1 MKKTNERQIINHK
14 FLLVLILTI
23 GVIIR
28 LFMFFN
34 LPIIQK
40 DSPLYLYQAMVLA
53 TGNLNLLDLCGLSS
67 RIKEINLF
75 SIVIVPFYY
84 LCQDWEIAGK
94 LVSFF
99 SSSLS
104 LILLYLILKRF
115 FQGPTLYMTLLV
127 FCFNPTL
134 VKESAEIMRESFYT
148 FLALIGILSFVKGYE
163 SSKIYKRCL
172 FFSLAN
178 LFWLSSAWVRIEGF
192 LFIFFSLF
200 FLIIKLLISK
210 DKKEWLFMVI
220 YFFVI
225 PIIISIIGFIYLIS
239 YKSFFLTEIKVKLTL
254 LNPFEQPF
262 AKELKNFR
270 YLSIPS
276 PSPYFWDMVKQN
288 LWLIAFGTTFFYKFI
303 PALHFPIFL
312 IFLAGLKRMVSF
324 VKEKPLFLYFVII
337 SIGYLVCLWYFT
349 FTKWYMEKRYL
360 LPLLYSVSIIVG
372 LGLLMTKEFLIKKF
386 NISSKLV
393 VIFLTIYIIV
403 SSAVKIFQK
412 ERIEKLDLKIL
423 ASKIV
428 KDVPYGEIKSCSEK
442 ACKDLV
448 FTNDPRILFYI
459 SNITSVPLCPSVED
473 RFFYNNLGKK
483 SMDEIVRYIVSK
495 NYKAVILEEEVF
507 KEKTEII
514 KQRLNSLSIK
524 VYILYK

>member
-1 MKKTNERQIINHK
+1 MKKSNERQIINDK

-40 DSPLYLYQAMVLA
+40 DSPLYLYQAMLLA
-53 TGNLNLLDLCGLSS
+53 TGNLNLLELCGLSS

-75 SIVIVPFYY
+75 SMVIVPFYY

-115 FQGPTLYMTLLV
+115 FQGSILYMTLLV
-127 FCFNPTL
+127 FCFNPTI

-148 FLALIGILSFVKGYE
+148 FLTLIGILSFIKGYE
-163 SSKIYKRCL
+163 NSKIYKRCL

-178 LFWLSSAWVRIEGF
+178 LFWLFSAWVRIEGF

-220 YFFVI
+220 YFSVI
-225 PIIISIIGFIYLIS
+225 PIIILIIGFFYLIS
-239 YKSFFLTEIKVKLTL
+239 YKSFFLVEIKEKLTL

-312 IFLAGLKRMVSF
+312 ILLAGLKRVVSF
-324 VKEKPLFLYFVII
+324 VKEKPLSLYFVII
-337 SIGYLVCLWYFT
+337 SLGYLVCLWYFT
-349 FTKWYMEKRYL
+349 FTKWYMEKRYM

-372 LGLLMTKEFLIKKF
+372 LGLLTTKEFLTNRF
-386 NISSKLV
+386 SISSKLL
-393 VIFLTIYIIV
+393 ISLLIICIIL

-412 ERIEKLDLKIL
+412 ERIEKLKLKIV
-423 ASKIV
+423 AH
-428 KDVPYGEIKSCSEK
+428 EIAKNVSHEEIRSCSK
-442 ACKDLV
+442 GACKDLV
-448 FTNDPRILFYI
+448 LTIDSRVLFYL
-459 SNITSVPLCPSVED
+459 SNITKVPLCPTIED
-473 RFFYNNLGKK
+473 RSFYNNLGTK
-483 SMDEIVRYIVSK
+483 SVDEIINFIKSKGYRIV
-495 NYKAVILEEEVF
+495 IFEREVF
-507 KEKTEII
+507 NEKKEILREELTK
-514 KQRLNSLSIK
+514 LGIK
-524 VYILYK
+524 VYVL

>member
-1 MKKTNERQIINHK
+1 VKKSNERPIINDK

-23 GVIIR
+23 GVMIR
-28 LFMFFN
+28 LFVFFN

-75 SIVIVPFYY
+75 SMVIVPFYY

-115 FQGPTLYMTLLV
+115 FQGSILYMTLLV
-127 FCFNPTL
+127 ICFNPTL

-148 FLALIGILSFVKGYE
+148 FLALIGILSFIKGYE
-163 SSKIYKRCL
+163 ISKIYKRCL

-178 LFWLSSAWVRIEGF
+178 LFWLLSAWVRIEGF
-192 LFIFFSLF
+192 LFISFSLF

-220 YFFVI
+220 YFSVI
-225 PIIISIIGFIYLIS
+225 PIIILIIGFIYLIS
-239 YKSFFLTEIKVKLTL
+239 YKSFFLVELKGKLTL

-303 PALHFPIFL
+303 PALHFPNFL
-312 IFLAGLKRMVSF
+312 ILLAGLKRVVSF
-324 VKEKPLFLYFVII
+324 IKEKPLSLYFVII
-337 SIGYLVCLWYFT
+337 SLGYLFCLWYFT
-349 FTKWYMEKRYL
+349 FTKWYMEKRYM
-360 LPLLYSVSIIVG
+360 LPLLYSVSIIIG
-372 LGLLMTKEFLIKKF
+372 LGLLTTKEFLTKRF
-386 NISSKLV
+386 SLSSKLV
-393 VIFLTIYIIV
+393 ISLLIIYIIL
-403 SSAVKIFQK
+403 SSAVKFFQK
-412 ERIEKLDLKIL
+412 ERIEKIKLKII
-423 ASKIV
+423 AH
-428 KDVPYGEIKSCSEK
+428 EIAKSVSHEEIRSCSK
-442 ACKDLV
+442 GACKDLV
-448 FTNDPRILFYI
+448 LTIDPRVLFYL
-459 SNITSVPLCPSVED
+459 SNITKVPLCPTIED
-473 RFFYNNLGKK
+473 RFFYNNLGSK
-483 SMDEIVRYIVSK
+483 SVDEIINFIKSK
-495 NYKAVILEEEVF
+495 GYRIVILEREVF
-507 KEKTEII
+507 KEKTEILREEFR
-514 KQRLNSLSIK
+514 KLGLK
-524 VYILYK
+524 VYIL